1 MKVLLVDDDED
12 FLSGLSMFL
21 YKHDIESVLT
31 NRTAEA
37 EQLLKKTDFDAILLD
52 VMLPGCNGFEFLP
65 TIRKTSDVPVIMLT
79 ALNEEEEMINGL
91 DLGADDY
98 ITKPFSPKELVARL
112 RALHRRHNVDKVQ
125 IKISHE
131 DIELFPNELLVRV
144 GEAQVKLTSV
154 ESQLLQLLV
163 TSSNNYVSRDVLYYR
178 VLKREMTPFDRS
190 LDVHM
195 SNLRKKLGPHPS
207 KGARIKAI
215 RGLGYR
221 LIK

>member
-12 FLSGLSMFL
+12 FLSGLSIFL
-21 YKHDIESVLT
+21 YKHDIESVLA

-37 EQLLKKTDFDAILLD
+37 EKLLKKTDFDAILLD

-112 RALHRRHNVDKVQ
+112 RALHRRYNVDKVQ
-125 IKISHE
+125 IKTSHE
-131 DIELFPNELLVRV
+131 DIEFFPNELLVRV

>member
-12 FLSGLSMFL
+12 FLSGLSIFL
-21 YKHDIESVLT
+21 YKHDIESVLA

-37 EQLLKKTDFDAILLD
+37 EKLLKKTDFDVILLD
-52 VMLPGCNGFEFLP
+52 VMLPGSNGFEFLP

-125 IKISHE
+125 IKTTHE

-163 TSSNNYVSRDVLYYR
+163 TSRNNYVSRDVLYYR

-215 RGLGYR
+215 RGLGYT

>member
-12 FLSGLSMFL
+12 FLSGLSIFL
-21 YKHDIESVLT
+21 YKHDIESVLA

-37 EQLLKKTDFDAILLD
+37 EKLLKKTDFDAILLD

-112 RALHRRHNVDKVQ
+112 RALHRRYNVDKVQ
-125 IKISHE
+125 IKTSHE
-131 DIELFPNELLVRV
+131 DIEFFPNELLVRV

-154 ESQLLQLLV
+154 ESQLLQLLF

>member
-12 FLSGLSMFL
+12 FLSGLSIFL

-112 RALHRRHNVDKVQ
+112 RALHRRYNVDKVQ
-125 IKISHE
+125 IKTSHE